1 MINSIPNFHYL
12 HWC

>member
-1 MINSIPNFHYL
+1 MINSIQNFHYL